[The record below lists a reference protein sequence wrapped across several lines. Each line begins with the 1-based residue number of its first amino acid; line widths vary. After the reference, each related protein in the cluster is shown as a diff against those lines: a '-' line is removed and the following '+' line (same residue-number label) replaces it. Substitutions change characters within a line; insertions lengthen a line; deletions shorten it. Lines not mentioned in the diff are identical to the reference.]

1 MTTVITSIMGAYDSV
16 PPIPLGFD
24 EAILVSDVPIDSDWS
39 NVVMRTGLP
48 SRLAAKIPKFRPDMF
63 TSCETSVWID
73 ATFQSDSGWLFR
85 ASMSALE
92 TSDLVFF
99 KHPERNTV
107 FDEIIVS
114 KSMEKYKGFPLD
126 RQLEHYKSLGFADD
140 FGLLACTVI
149 ARRHTL
155 EVEDL
160 GNAWLAENL
169 RWSIQ
174 DQVSLPYLLWRKNVP
189 YATFEEKLWNGP
201 LIWKHHIGRDVGRV
215 KTIRRNLFNRYVALR
230 RRISS

>member
-1 MTTVITSIMGAYDSV
+1 MTAVITSIMGAYDSV

-63 TSCETSVWID
+63 TSCGSSVWID
-73 ATFQSDSGWLFR
+73 ATFQSDDGWLYR
-85 ASMSALE
+85 ASTTALE
-92 TSDLVFF
+92 SCDLVFF
-99 KHPERNTV
+99 KHPERDTV
-107 FDEIIVS
+107 FEEVYVS
-114 KSMEKYKGFPLD
+114 KPMDKYKGFPLD
-126 RQLEHYKSLGFADD
+126 EQLEHYKSLGFADD
-140 FGLLACTVI
+140 FGLLACGVI
-149 ARRHTL
+149 ARRHTE

-174 DQVSLPYLLWRKNVP
+174 DQISLPYLLWKKNVP
-189 YATFEEKLWNGP
+189 YSTFEEKLWSGP
-201 LIWKHHIGRDVGRV
+201 IIWKHHQGKDVGRL
-215 KTIRRNLFNRYVALR
+215 KTLWRIVRNLFLVLR
-230 RRISS
+230 AREN